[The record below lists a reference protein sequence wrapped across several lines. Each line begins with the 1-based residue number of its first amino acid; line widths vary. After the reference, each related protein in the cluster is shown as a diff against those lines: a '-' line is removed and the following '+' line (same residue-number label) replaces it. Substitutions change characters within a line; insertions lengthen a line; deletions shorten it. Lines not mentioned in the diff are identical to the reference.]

1 MKIEL
6 EPYKDILEYID
17 EKSITKKPLQI
28 DLLVIKKPSNIKIE
42 NAIGKIFRAI
52 NIVEYKSP
60 TDYLSIDDFYKVS
73 AYAYLLKADADTED
87 GIPFGDLTISLV
99 SSKAPKRVFEHL
111 KVVRGYTLT
120 KQEAGIYY
128 LSREKDIPVQFIA
141 VEELSSEHKW
151 LVALTNQITEVKLTN
166 ITTDYNPAE
175 KNEYKKSILDVVV
188 KANLPYLKHL
198 KEEQLMS
205 EAWMELFSPEIEA
218 AVEKRMQEADKRMQ
232 RMVIELN
239 KMDINVTQI
248 AKITELS
255 EARVREILD
264 KPA

>member
-87 GIPFGDLTISLV
+87 GIPFDDLTISLV
-99 SSKAPKRVFEHL
+99 SSKAPNLVFE
-111 KVVRGYTLT
+111 
-120 KQEAGIYY
+120 
-128 LSREKDIPVQFIA
+128 
-141 VEELSSEHKW
+141 
-151 LVALTNQITEVKLTN
+151 
-166 ITTDYNPAE
+166 
-175 KNEYKKSILDVVV
+175 
-188 KANLPYLKHL
+188 HL
-198 KEEQLMS
+198 KEEQLMN

-218 AVEKRMQEADKRMQ
+218 KVDKMKREI
-232 RMVIELN
+232 VIELN
-239 KMDINVTQI
+239 NMDITITQI
-248 AKITELS
+248 AQATKLS
-255 EARVREILD
+255 EARVREILG